1 MLVTINAKEYDIP
14 KDATISDILKMLG
27 VEEKTMAVA
36 VNMQIV
42 KKEEWEKFRPKEGD
56 KIEILGFT
64 GGG

>member
-42 KKEEWEKFRPKEGD
+42 KKDKWQEFRPKEGD

>member
-27 VEEKTMAVA
+27 VQEKTMAVA

-42 KKEEWEKFRPKEGD
+42 KKDKWQEFRPKEGD

>member
-1 MLVTINAKEYDIP
+1 MTINAKEYDIP
-14 KDATISDILKMLG
+14 KDATISDILKMLD

-42 KKEEWEKFRPKEGD
+42 KKEEWEKFRPKERD